1 MAIAIGNNSTTN
13 GTGQATLTRSHTVA
27 VGANRLLVAVVTAG
41 GGESAPT
48 GVTWDGDALTLL
60 GGNEVA
66 TAPRAWVYYRIAP
79 KEGTYDV
86 VATWGTGVEYQ
97 ALGVVDYTGV
107 HQTSPLSV
115 LTTVAEA
122 IANTC
127 DVDVASASGE
137 LCMGILQ
144 TGVYSEW
151 AEDAET
157 TLLLTSTYF
166 AIGCRIAY
174 KDGEATCN
182 LAWSNPDYSRWIAAC
197 GFAIKPAA
205 AATPDFTD
213 EIGIQIQF

>member
-13 GTGQATLTRSHTVA
+13 GDNQTTLTRSHTVA
-27 VGANRLLVAVVTAG
+27 VGANRLLVAVVTADG
-41 GGESAPT
+41 GASAPT

-66 TAPRAWVYYRIAP
+66 SPPRAWVYYRIAP

-86 VATWGTGVEYQ
+86 VATWGTGVDYQ
-97 ALGVVDYTGV
+97 ALAVINYTGV

-115 LTTVAEA
+115 LTTVAQA

-144 TGVYSEW
+144 TGIYSEW
-151 AEDAET
+151 AEDVGT
-157 TLLLTSTYF
+157 TLLLISRYSN
-166 AIGCRIAY
+166 IGCRIVY

-182 LAWSNPDYSRWIAAC
+182 LAWSNSSNNRFIAGC

-205 AATPDFTD
+205 ALDFTD